1 MLDFILSPAFA
12 QAAAPA
18 TPPNALVQFAP
29 LVVLFVL
36 FYVVVAAVATF
47 ILRGLGLDP
56 SSGWAIL
63 VYIVSLF
70 GCFYAVE
77 RITKTKF

>member
-1 MLDFILSPAFA
+1 MGEGMKTTGGCLLGA
-12 QAAAPA
+12 
-18 TPPNALVQFAP
+18 
-29 LVVLFVL
+29 VLFVL

-70 GCFYAVE
+70 GVFYAVE
-77 RITKTKF
+77 RITGRKF